1 MFGLLKKAANKTI
14 VDAFRRPS
22 MKTHFQAIKQS
33 RLSTQGFIN
42 DYRKLIFSLLA
53 VTLAAYLLLTP
64 NPWHLSAIGMLAAEF
79 VGILFLFAGI
89 LGRVLATI
97 SIGGHKDKKV
107 MQTELYSICRNPLYF
122 ASYLMAVGVG
132 LLTGRVDFLLLIT
145 VAYLAIF
152 YPMMINE
159 AKYLRGRFED
169 FADYERRVPL
179 FFPNFNLW
187 QERGRFEISFRLV
200 KRTLLDASLALL
212 VVPVML
218 FVRAFA

>member
-1 MFGLLKKAANKTI
+1 
-14 VDAFRRPS
+14 
-22 MKTHFQAIKQS
+22 MKTYFHAIKQS

-53 VTLAAYLLLTP
+53 VTLAAYLALTS

-79 VGILFLFAGI
+79 AGILLVFAGI
-89 LGRVLATI
+89 LGRILATI

-122 ASYLMAVGVG
+122 ASFLIAIGVG
-132 LLTGRVDFLLLIT
+132 LLTGRLDFLVLTT

-152 YPMMINE
+152 YPMMRNE
-159 AKYLRGRFED
+159 ARCLRENFGE
-169 FADYERRVPL
+169 FAAYEARVPL
-179 FFPNFNLW
+179 FFPSFGLW
-187 QERGRFEISFRLV
+187 EERKNIEINFRLV

-218 FVRAFA
+218 FVRAFS